1 MSFFSHIGLSVVDK
15 ITGNA
20 LDKVGNAIKDG
31 DVSELVKQFTS
42 VLDGVED
49 KLGDIGDLFEDAI
62 DEAKKDVRREVS
74 KVKRRL
80 IRETREEM
88 ENLHEQFGE
97 KIAESMRVQIAEM
110 VEAEV
115 ARRITGTDSHPDY

>member
-74 KVKRRL
+74 KVKRKL

-115 ARRITGTDSHPDY
+115 SKRMADG